1 MAALK
6 EHYDVVI
13 IGFGPVGA
21 TLANLLGGLGVTT
34 LVLDREGAAYH
45 LPRAVHFDDEV
56 MRVFQTVG
64 IAAEMAQC
72 THVNPGMRFVAS
84 DGRLLLDW
92 PRPPDVGPQA
102 WHTSYRF
109 HQPELEHHLRQAL
122 DRFVNVDVLTRR
134 DVFLVADHGD
144 SVEVRCE
151 HLRTGRLETT
161 RASYV
166 VGCDGARSLV
176 RRFIGTEMV
185 DYGFHERWLVVDA
198 LLKRPKPELGDHSV
212 QYCDPTRP
220 ATYVRGTG
228 NRRRWE
234 ITVRDDEDSAAVATP
249 EETWKLLSRW
259 LTPEEA
265 ELERTAV
272 YTFNSR
278 VAQKWRTGR
287 MMIAGDAAHLTP
299 PFMGQGMCA
308 GIRDASNLAWKLAHA
323 VRGTAPDGLLDTY
336 EHERK
341 PHARAYIET
350 AVRLGGLI
358 NTADTE
364 AALRAALPGP
374 HGGAATMAS
383 IAPRLGDGL
392 CGGNPTHTGMLA
404 QQLIATD
411 GARYDDITG
420 YRFVL
425 ITAAAKLVE
434 AGIAPEDI
442 TRAGAHLVRAEREPA
457 ATAYLTELGAAAV
470 LVRPD
475 RYVLGTAG
483 SSAELQELCAVIT
496 NLPMPPA

>member
-1 MAALK
+1 MAGMR
-6 EHYDVVI
+6 ERYDVVI

-21 TLANLLGGLGVTT
+21 TLANLLGVLGVTT

-56 MRVFQTVG
+56 MRVFQAVG
-64 IAAEMAQC
+64 IGDTMAAC
-72 THVNPGMRFVAS
+72 THVNPGMRFVAP

-92 PRPPDVGPQA
+92 PRPQGVGPQG

-109 HQPELEHHLRQAL
+109 HQPELEHHLRHAL
-122 DRFVNVDVLTRR
+122 ERYECVDVLTRH
-134 DVFLVADHGD
+134 DVFLVADHGE
-144 SVEVRCE
+144 SAEVRAE
-151 HLRTGRLETT
+151 DLRSGQLETT
-161 RASYV
+161 HAKYV

-176 RRFIGTEMV
+176 RRLIGADME
-185 DYGFHERWLVVDA
+185 DYGFQERWLVVDA
-198 LLKRPKPELGDHSV
+198 LLKRPKPDLGDHSI
-212 QYCDPTRP
+212 QYCDPARP

-234 ITVRDDEDSAAVATP
+234 ITVLDDEDSTAIATP
-249 EETWKLLSRW
+249 EATWQLLSRW
-259 LTPEEA
+259 LTPDEA

-278 VAQKWRTGR
+278 VARSWRNGR
-287 MMIAGDAAHLTP
+287 MLIAGDAAHLTP

-308 GIRDASNLAWKLAHA
+308 GIRDASNLAWKLAA
-323 VRGTAPDGLLDTY
+323 VVSAAAAESLLETY
-336 EHERK
+336 ESERK

-364 AALRAALPGP
+364 AALRQALRRPD
-374 HGGAATMAS
+374 GAATMAS

-392 CGGNPTHTGMLA
+392 GAGDPARTGILA
-404 QQLIATD
+404 RQLMTID
-411 GARYDDITG
+411 GKRLDDVTG

-425 ITAAAKLVE
+425 IADGALLAD
-434 AGIAPEDI
+434 ASISPEDVS
-442 TRAGAHLVRAEREPA
+442 RAGACLIDASRLPA
-457 ATAYLTELGAAAV
+457 AAEYLRELEVGAV

-475 RYVLGTAG
+475 RYIFGAAR
-483 SSAELQELCAVIT
+483 SPQELSTLCGAVASLSSPS
-496 NLPMPPA
+496 N